1 MLQQGSSG
9 IGRSMVRHL
18 LAGPPIRDYFNPVE
32 NKWSN
37 APRRLHG
44 NLERQIRSDQ
54 AVPKILYSKE
64 LIKLYDSRKDSL
76 LGSIIKGLK

>member
-18 LAGPPIRDYFNPVE
+18 LAGPSIRDYFNPVE

-44 NLERQIRSDQ
+44 NLERSDQIRSGR
-54 AVPKILYSKE
+54 AKNLV
-64 LIKLYDSRKDSL
+64 
-76 LGSIIKGLK
+76 